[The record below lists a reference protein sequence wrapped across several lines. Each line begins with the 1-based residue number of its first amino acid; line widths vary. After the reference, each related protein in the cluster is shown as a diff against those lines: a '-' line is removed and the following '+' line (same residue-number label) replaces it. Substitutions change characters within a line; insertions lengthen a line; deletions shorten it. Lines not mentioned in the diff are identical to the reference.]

1 MNPFGSYSSPD
12 SPDVDLN
19 DLLRECADAL
29 DALLVPFR
37 ATRSRGH
44 EALLSLLEDPE
55 TSPEVGGR
63 IAGLSAFL
71 TLLHP
76 LYLDCH
82 ATAERWRH
90 QYESASPADQPALLA
105 IHNPRT
111 AARLLDA
118 LQLLNNEINSDLLLF
133 KKWMPDAF
141 AEDPAHS
148 RL

>member
-1 MNPFGSYSSPD
+1 MTPFGSYSSPD

-29 DALLVPFR
+29 DALLVPYR

-44 EALLSLLEDPE
+44 EALRTLLDDPE
-55 TSPEVGGR
+55 TMPEVVGR
-63 IAGLSAFL
+63 FAGLSVFL

-82 ATAERWRH
+82 ATAERWRQ
-90 QYESASPADQPALLA
+90 QYEAASPAEQPALLA

-133 KKWMPDAF
+133 KRWVPEAF
-141 AEDPAHS
+141 AEDPEHI

>member
-1 MNPFGSYSSPD
+1 MHPFGSYSSPD
-12 SPDVDLN
+12 SPDVILN

-29 DALLVPFR
+29 DALIAPFR

-44 EALLSLLEDPE
+44 EALLSSLDDPE
-55 TSPEVGGR
+55 TMPDVVGQ
-63 IAGLSAFL
+63 IAGLSTFL

-82 ATAERWRH
+82 ATAERWRQ
-90 QYESASPADQPALLA
+90 QYECASPAEQPALLA

-118 LQLLNNEINSDLLLF
+118 LQLLNNEVNSDLLLF
-133 KKWMPDAF
+133 KRWAPDAF
-141 AEDPAHS
+141 ANDPAPS
-148 RL
+148 QL